1 MLPRTPRARE
11 LRQTQTSHE
20 ALLWQ
25 ILRNRRFLN
34 LKFRRQRPFGRYYL
48 DFFCEELNLVIELDG
63 VQHLGEKNVAH
74 DTERTR
80 FLESR
85 GLTVLRIRNEELD
98 DLNQAAIRLDRA
110 IREIHSRK
118 AT

>member
-1 MLPRTPRARE
+1 MLARTPRARE
-11 LRQTQTSHE
+11 LRRTQTSYE

-25 ILRNRRFLN
+25 LLRNRRFLN

-63 VQHLGEKNVAH
+63 VQHLDERNVAH
-74 DTERTR
+74 DTERTK

-85 GLTVLRIRNEELD
+85 GLTVLRIGNEELD
-98 DLNQAAIRLDRA
+98 DLNQATIRIDRA
-110 IREIHSRK
+110 IREIQSRK
-118 AT
+118 TT